1 MIVILLFLLLSSVTL
16 AMTAT
21 KVIVHSKYL
30 HRLGAENGIVTFSSP
45 VHSDKNSAR
54 LLSHSSVQKKKT
66 RSRKLLSM
74 IKTKKNSK
82 GFVFKSKKKEQKAP
96 GDPADLSSD
105 AGKKFNQKEIEALTK
120 QVHDSRVKTGA
131 QVAAHTQLE
140 EKLNAAM
147 LAGGKLT
154 PVQSHHW
161 HGEVHTYT
169 PKHNKWLTLPAWN
182 GKACAI
188 GVVTGPGGHCH
199 RDLGS
204 TIGTC
209 SAKPDLKILA
219 AIGLY
224 SSKSCECSMCSGF
237 AGDVFA
243 APYCHTRGINT
254 CHCML
259 VDNAIENE
267 FDCLDMQ

>member
-1 MIVILLFLLLSSVTL
+1 MNRSLFLLSLGFVGLCNSTDITSSHSFDDDES
-16 AMTAT
+16 T
-21 KVIVHSKYL
+21 KVIVHSTYL
-30 HRLGAENGIVTFSSP
+30 HRLGAENGIVTFSP
-45 VHSDKNSAR
+45 
-54 LLSHSSVQKKKT
+54 VQKKKT

-82 GFVFKSKKKEQKAP
+82 GFVFKSKKNEQEAP

-105 AGKKFNQKEIEALTK
+105 AGKKLNQKDIETLTK
-120 QVHDSRVKTGA
+120 KVHDSRVKVGA

-140 EKLNAAM
+140 EQLNAAM

-188 GVVTGPGGHCH
+188 GVITGPGGHCH
-199 RDLGS
+199 RDRL
-204 TIGTC
+204 
-209 SAKPDLKILA
+209 
-219 AIGLY
+219 
-224 SSKSCECSMCSGF
+224 
-237 AGDVFA
+237 
-243 APYCHTRGINT
+243 HHRN
-254 CHCML
+254 
-259 VDNAIENE
+259 
-267 FDCLDMQ
+267 MQCKT